1 MINNLNPNE
10 DGLRKDKIK
19 NSAIELLGIR
29 ADLLEVL
36 NKLNDFANDG
46 ITCEAVMKPRKKLDI
61 SDEELKA
68 IFENRKKKHFSD
80 DAEEK

>member
-19 NSAIELLGIR
+19 NSAVELSAII
-29 ADLLEVL
+29 ADMFVLL
-36 NKLNDFANDG
+36 NKLSELADNG
-46 ITCEAVMKPRKKLDI
+46 ITFKAVMKPRKKLNI

-68 IFENRKKKHFSD
+68 IFENRKKQYFSD
-80 DAEEK
+80 NAEEK